1 MSGNLY
7 LDIKKIYEILN
18 NWFKTPKP
26 RWEVRRMIANT
37 GENENGGIEQQLTT
51 GNDYYEVDE
60 YINEIFEYNFHDVQ
74 FKD

>member
-7 LDIKKIYEILN
+7 LEIKKIYKILD

-26 RWEVRRMIANT
+26 RWEVRWMIANA
-37 GENENGGIEQQLTT
+37 GENENGGIEQQLKT
-51 GNDYYEVDE
+51 GNDYHEVDE
-60 YINEIFEYNFHDVQ
+60 YRNEIFEYNVHDVQ